1 MGSLL
6 KTKTLTRLL
15 LGIMFSRD
23 RWQEIFETIRKNR
36 LRTFLSGFTVA
47 LGIFIFIVL
56 FGFGNG
62 LKNSFKQFFLDDA
75 TNTLWVYPSKTSK
88 PYRGFKANRRIELE
102 NSDLE
107 DIKDNFKFFLEGITP
122 RISRSARVRHKGE
135 SDNYSTRAV
144 APDHQYMEKTLIM
157 KGRFINQDDL
167 DKKTK
172 NIVIGRLVAKD
183 LFKKEDPIGKYLEIG
198 SSAFKVV
205 GVFQDQSGDREERLI
220 YMPYTTQQL
229 IEKNNDKINS
239 IIVSFRPELGY
250 TSGLVFE
257 KQLRLFLKKKKSIDP
272 RDNNGIRI
280 RNVADQIRQ
289 NQQFASVLQMIV
301 AFVGIGT
308 LIAGIIGISNIMVF
322 VVKERTK
329 ELGVRK
335 ALGAT
340 PKSVIGMVL
349 QESIFITALSGI
361 TGMIGGIALLSNMG
375 DRLEEFFIIDP
386 YIDNFTAVVATVL
399 LILFGAIAGY
409 IPAKRAASIKPIVA
423 LRDE

>member
-1 MGSLL
+1 ML
-6 KTKTLTRLL
+6 TL
-15 LGIMFSRD
+15 MFNRD
-23 RWQEIFETIRKNR
+23 RWQEIFQTIQKNR
-36 LRTFLSGFTVA
+36 LRTVLSGFTVA

-75 TNTLWVYPSKTSK
+75 TNTLWIYPGQTSK
-88 PYRGFKANRRIELE
+88 PYRGFKSNRRIEFE
-102 NSDLE
+102 NSDLK
-107 DIKDNFKFFLEGITP
+107 DIKDNFNFFLEDITP
-122 RISRSARVRHKGE
+122 RINRSDRVRYKGE
-135 SDNYSTRAV
+135 SDNYSSRAV
-144 APDHQYMEKTLIM
+144 APAHQFIEKTIMM
-157 KGRFINQDDL
+157 KGRYINEDDVMN
-167 DKKTK
+167 KTK

-183 LFKKEDPIGKYLEIG
+183 LFKDEEPIGKYLEMG
-198 SSAFKVV
+198 TSAFKVV

-220 YMPYTTQQL
+220 YMPYTTRQL

-239 IIVSFRPELGY
+239 IIVSYRPELGY
-250 TSGLVFE
+250 ASALIFE
-257 KQLRLFLKKKKSIDP
+257 KQLRLFLKKKKDIDP

-280 RNVADQIRQ
+280 RNIADQVKQ
-289 NQQFASVLQMIV
+289 NQQFASVLQIIV

-329 ELGVRK
+329 ELGIRK

-349 QESIFITALSGI
+349 QESIFITTLSGI
-361 TGMIGGIALLSNMG
+361 LGMICGIALLGNIG
-375 DRLEEFFIIDP
+375 DRLEQFFIIDP
-386 YIDNFTAVVATVL
+386 YIDNFTALIATVL

-409 IPAKRAASIKPIVA
+409 IPAKRAARIKPIVA

>member
-1 MGSLL
+1 
-6 KTKTLTRLL
+6 
-15 LGIMFSRD
+15 MFSRD

-62 LKNSFKQFFLDDA
+62 LKNTFKQFFLDDA
-75 TNTLWVYPSKTSK
+75 TNTLWIYPSTTSK
-88 PYRGFKANRRIELE
+88 PYRGFKANRRIEFD

-107 DIKDNFKFFLEGITP
+107 DIKDNFKFFLEDITP
-122 RISRSARVRHKGE
+122 RINRNAQVKYRGE
-135 SDNYSTRAV
+135 SDNYSTRGV
-144 APDHQYMEKTLIM
+144 APAHQFVEKTIIM
-157 KGRFINQDDL
+157 NGRYINQDDVL
-167 DKKTK
+167 NKTK

-183 LFKKEDPIGKYLEIG
+183 LFKNENPIGKYLEIG

-220 YMPYTTQQL
+220 YMSYTTQQL
-229 IEKNNDKINS
+229 IEKNNDKISS
-239 IIVSFRPELGY
+239 IIVSFRPEFGY
-250 TSGLVFE
+250 KTALVFE
-257 KQLRLFLKKKKSIDP
+257 EQLRLFLKKKKSIDP

-280 RNVADQIRQ
+280 RNLADQIRQ
-289 NQQFASVLQMIV
+289 NQQFARVLQMIV
-301 AFVGIGT
+301 TFVGIGT

-349 QESIFITALSGI
+349 QESIFITVLSGI
-361 TGMIGGIALLSNMG
+361 TGMIGGMALLGNMG

-386 YIDNFTAVVATVL
+386 YVDSITAIVSTVL

-409 IPAKRAASIKPIVA
+409 IPAKRAARIKPIVA

>member
-1 MGSLL
+1 
-6 KTKTLTRLL
+6 
-15 LGIMFSRD
+15 MFNRD
-23 RWQEIFETIRKNR
+23 RWQEIFQTIQKNR
-36 LRTFLSGFTVA
+36 LRTVLSGFTVA

-75 TNTLWVYPSKTSK
+75 TNTLWVYPGQTSK
-88 PYRGFKANRRIELE
+88 PYRGFKSNRRIEFE
-102 NSDLE
+102 NSDLK
-107 DIKDNFKFFLEGITP
+107 DIKDNFNFFLEEITP
-122 RISRSARVRHKGE
+122 RINRSDRVRYKGE
-135 SDNYSTRAV
+135 SDNYSSRAV
-144 APDHQYMEKTLIM
+144 APAHQFIEKTIMM
-157 KGRFINQDDL
+157 KGRYINEDDVMN
-167 DKKTK
+167 KTK

-183 LFKKEDPIGKYLEIG
+183 LFKDEEPIGKYLEMG
-198 SSAFKVV
+198 TSAFKVV

-220 YMPYTTQQL
+220 YMPYTTRQL

-239 IIVSFRPELGY
+239 IIVSYRPELGY
-250 TSGLVFE
+250 ASALIFE
-257 KQLRLFLKKKKSIDP
+257 KQLRLFLKKKKDIDP

-280 RNVADQIRQ
+280 RNIADQVKQ
-289 NQQFASVLQMIV
+289 NQQFASVLQIIV

-329 ELGVRK
+329 ELGIRK

-349 QESIFITALSGI
+349 QESIFITTLSGI
-361 TGMIGGIALLSNMG
+361 LGMICGIALLGNIG
-375 DRLEEFFIIDP
+375 DRLEQFFIIDP
-386 YIDNFTAVVATVL
+386 YIDNFTALIATVL

-409 IPAKRAASIKPIVA
+409 IPAKRAARIKPIVA